1 MTYGQELKKIVFE
14 ETDKRHADLK
24 IRLHADDLKQGEF
37 FSLMISGYVERDE
50 RIVDFVEEYKEKN
63 NIQSKEKRAK
73 SKKLY
78 DQSYENKNK
87 FALNEGEVDS
97 IFDLLEK
104 ECPEL

>member
-78 DQSYENKNK
+78 DQSNEIKNK
-87 FALNEGEVDS
+87 FALNEGEVKS

-104 ECPEL
+104 EYPEL

>member
-1 MTYGQELKKIVFE
+1 MIHGQETKRIIFE
-14 ETDKRHADLK
+14 ELDKVHADLK

-50 RIVDFVEEYKEKN
+50 RIVDFVEEYREKN

-78 DQSYENKNK
+78 ERSNETKNK
-87 FALNEGEVDS
+87 FALNEGEVES